1 MGWTLLN
8 MLQAAGIVFA
18 TFSTGVLG
26 FSLFGFTWNRDLQCS
41 FTRTVWS
48 PMLMF
53 MGGIELHIEHEAPVP
68 WDQPH
73 IYVMNHQSAA
83 DIPACFIA
91 IPVNLRFIA
100 KAVIRYIPWL
110 GTYMLMTG
118 MIFVDRGNRRKAMS
132 SMRKSAK
139 RIREGCN
146 IIAYAEGT
154 RSRSGRVLP
163 FKKGPFVLALEAGV
177 PIVPCAIEGGQKVL
191 PPGFKMRPGPVRI
204 KTGTPI
210 PTDTLTKDDRIPLM
224 ERVRAEVIRL
234 HLEIGGEGAEEGS
247 PAVDQRL

>member
-1 MGWTLLN
+1 MGWILLN
-8 MLQAAGIVFA
+8 TVQALGIVFA
-18 TFSTGVLG
+18 TLSTGVLG

-53 MGGIELHIEHEAPVP
+53 VGGIELQIEHEAPVR
-68 WDQPH
+68 WDEPH

-100 KAVIRYIPWL
+100 KSVIRFIPWL

-118 MIFVDRGNRRKAMS
+118 MIFVDRGNRHKALR
-132 SMRKSAK
+132 SMRKAAR
-139 RIREGCN
+139 RIREGCS

-177 PIVPCAIEGGQKVL
+177 PIVPCAIEGGQRVF
-191 PPGFKMRPGPVRI
+191 PPGFKIRPGPVRI

-210 PTDTLTKDDRIPLM
+210 PTKDLTKSDRDALM
-224 ERVRAEVIRL
+224 ERVRNEVIRL
-234 HLEIGGEGAEEGS
+234 HLEIGGEGAEEGT
-247 PAVDQRL
+247 PAAAASA

>member
-8 MLQAAGIVFA
+8 ILQVFGIVFA

-26 FSLFGFTWNRDLQCS
+26 FSVFGFTWSRDLQCS
-41 FTRTVWS
+41 FARTIWS
-48 PMLMF
+48 PILTF
-53 MGGIELHIEHEAPVP
+53 IGGIDLQVEHESHIE
-68 WDQPH
+68 WDKPH

-83 DIPACFIA
+83 DIPVSFIA

-100 KAVIRYIPWL
+100 KAILRYVPWL

-132 SMRKSAK
+132 SMQKAAR

-177 PIVPCAIEGGQKVL
+177 PIVPCAIEGGRS
-191 PPGFKMRPGPVRI
+191 PDESSGPVG
-204 KTGTPI
+204 KPA
-210 PTDTLTKDDRIPLM
+210 DR
-224 ERVRAEVIRL
+224 
-234 HLEIGGEGAEEGS
+234 
-247 PAVDQRL
+247 